1 MAETAGARRGWGDA
15 LAVYLN
21 RRVIAMAFL
30 GFSAGLPFLLIFGT
44 LSAWLTEADVSRTTI
59 GFFSWVGITYS
70 IKVFWAPV
78 VDRLPLPILN
88 RVLGRRRSWM
98 LVAQITIALGLFLM
112 AHTDPA
118 QNLERVAL
126 LAFLVAFAS
135 ATQDIAVDAYRI
147 EAVNRDLQGAMAA
160 TYQGG
165 YRIGVLL
172 AGAGALYLAE
182 FYSWPVAYMVM
193 AAAMGI
199 GVVTVAVIRE
209 PEVEIASETR
219 AREAKLFGSLGGDA
233 EVGGQWRRL
242 AQWFAGAVVAPFVD
256 FFARNGTAGLIILA
270 FVGLYRLSDI
280 NLGIMANP
288 FYLDMGFTKAEI
300 ANVTKVFGVLMTMA
314 GAFLGGLLVARYGI
328 LRPLLLGALLVPITN
343 LLFIV
348 LALSGPDLAL
358 LTMTIGADNL
368 SAGLAGSAFIAYLS
382 SLTNTA
388 YTATQYALFSS
399 LFTLPGK
406 LVGGFSGVVVD
417 AAGYPVFFA
426 YASALGLPA
435 IVLVLVLMARARR
448 SG

>member
-1 MAETAGARRGWGDA
+1 MAESSGARRGWGEA
-15 LAVYLN
+15 LAVYLH

-44 LSAWLTEADVSRTTI
+44 LSAWLTEAGVSRTVI
-59 GFFSWVGITYS
+59 GYFSWVGITYS

-78 VDRLPLPILN
+78 VDRLPLPVLT

-98 LVAQITIALGLFLM
+98 LVAQIAIALGLFFM

-118 QNLERVAL
+118 AELEQVAL

-147 EAVNRDLQGAMAA
+147 EAVSRDLQGAMAA
-160 TYQGG
+160 TYQAG

-182 FYSWPVAYMVM
+182 FYSWPVVYMAM

-199 GVVTVAVIRE
+199 GIATVAVIRE
-209 PEVEIASETR
+209 PDVEISEETR
-219 AREAKLFGSLGGDA
+219 AREARLSNSLGG
-233 EVGGQWRRL
+233 GGRQSPI
-242 AQWFAGAVVAPFVD
+242 QWFTGAVVAPFVD
-256 FFARNGTAGLIILA
+256 FFARNGAAGLIILA

-328 LRPLLLGALLVPITN
+328 LRPLLLGAFMVPLTN
-343 LLFIV
+343 LLFIL
-348 LALSGPDLAL
+348 LAHGGPDLTL
-358 LTMTIGADNL
+358 LTVTIGADNL
-368 SAGLAGSAFIAYLS
+368 AGGLAGSVFIAYLS

-406 LVGGFSGVVVD
+406 LVGGFSGVIVD
-417 AAGYPVFFA
+417 AAGYPLFFA
-426 YASALGLPA
+426 YVSALGLPA
-435 IVLVLVLMARARR
+435 ILLVLVLMARARR

>member
-1 MAETAGARRGWGDA
+1 MTETTARRSWGEA
-15 LAVYLN
+15 LAVYLH

-44 LSAWLTEADVSRTTI
+44 LSAWLTEAAVSRTVI
-59 GFFSWVGITYS
+59 GYFSWVGVTYS

-78 VDRLPLPILN
+78 VDRLPLPVLT

-98 LVAQITIALGLFLM
+98 LLAQIGIALGLFLM
-112 AHTDPA
+112 AHTDPSA
-118 QNLERVAL
+118 RLWQMAL

-147 EAVNRDLQGAMAA
+147 EAVSRDLQGAMAA

-172 AGAGALYLAE
+172 AGAGGLYLAE
-182 FYSWPVAYMVM
+182 FYSWTVAYMVM

-199 GVVTVAVIRE
+199 GIATVAVIRE
-209 PEVEIASETR
+209 PEVEVTAETQ
-219 AREAKLFGSLGGDA
+219 AREAELFNTLGGDTMDQR
-233 EVGGQWRRL
+233 GQRL
-242 AQWFAGAVVAPFVD
+242 ALWFSGAVVAPFVD
-256 FFARNGTAGLIILA
+256 FFARNGRAGLIILA

-300 ANVTKVFGVLMTMA
+300 ANVTKIFGVLMTMA

-328 LRPLLLGALLVPITN
+328 LRPLLVGAFMVPITN

-348 LALSGPDLAL
+348 LAHSGPDLTL
-358 LTMTIGADNL
+358 LAVTIGADNL

-406 LVGGFSGVVVD
+406 LIGGFSGVIVD
-417 AAGYPVFFA
+417 AAGYPIFFA
-426 YASALGLPA
+426 YASALGIPA
-435 IVLVLVLMARARR
+435 ILLVLVLMARARR
-448 SG
+448 AG